1 VKNLLKKLKKIITGM
16 DIEELMAIK
25 NTFQG
30 NKLQWIKTQDRSK
43 MGKIVSVVEIE
54 PGNRGKYIAQLSD
67 GSRIDTDR
75 LSSDL
80 MMLMDDQPALSMA
93 EIQSINY
100 IPSLSDANGI
110 APGIPDEF
118 KNDLINAAKEKPPVP
133 ATIPA
138 PIPTTQVD
146 AGDLFG
152 MFALEDTEL
161 ALTISIKLPS
171 KNLLKMMYTNSQD
184 KEQFLNRL
192 SMYINN
198 SVTTNSIKDSLVKSF
213 GQDKKKKINA
223 TAIS

>member
-1 VKNLLKKLKKIITGM
+1 M

-100 IPSLSDANGI
+100 IPSLSESIDI
-110 APGIPDEF
+110 APGIPEEF
-118 KNDLINAAKEKPPVP
+118 KNDLINQVKEKPSIQSS
-133 ATIPA
+133 IPA
-138 PIPTTQVD
+138 PIPTTLVD

-161 ALTISIKLPS
+161 ALTVSIKLPS

>member
-1 VKNLLKKLKKIITGM
+1 M

-43 MGKIVSVVEIE
+43 MGKIVTVAEIE

-118 KNDLINAAKEKPPVP
+118 KNDLINAAKDKPPVP
-133 ATIPA
+133 ATIP
-138 PIPTTQVD
+138 TTLVD

-223 TAIS
+223 ATIS

>member
-100 IPSLSDANGI
+100 IPSLSDSNGI

-118 KNDLINAAKEKPPVP
+118 KNDLINAAKEKSPIP
-133 ATIPA
+133 ATTPA
-138 PIPTTQVD
+138 PIPTTLVD

-161 ALTISIKLPS
+161 ALTVSIKLPS

>member
-1 VKNLLKKLKKIITGM
+1 M

-138 PIPTTQVD
+138 TIPTTLVD

-161 ALTISIKLPS
+161 ALTVSIKLPS

>member
-138 PIPTTQVD
+138 PIPTTLVD

-161 ALTISIKLPS
+161 ALTVSIKLPS

>member
-110 APGIPDEF
+110 APGIPEEF
-118 KNDLINAAKEKPPVP
+118 KNDLINQVKEKPSIQSS
-133 ATIPA
+133 IPA
-138 PIPTTQVD
+138 PTPTTLVD

-161 ALTISIKLPS
+161 ALTVSIKLPS

>member
-1 VKNLLKKLKKIITGM
+1 M

-43 MGKIVSVVEIE
+43 MGKIVTVAEIE
-54 PGNRGKYIAQLSD
+54 PGPRGKYIAQLSD

-118 KNDLINAAKEKPPVP
+118 KNDLINAAKEKPPL
-133 ATIPA
+133 PA
-138 PIPTTQVD
+138 PIPTTLVD

-161 ALTISIKLPS
+161 ALTVSIKLPS

>member
-1 VKNLLKKLKKIITGM
+1 M

-118 KNDLINAAKEKPPVP
+118 KNDLINAAKDKPPVP
-133 ATIPA
+133 ATIP
-138 PIPTTQVD
+138 TTLVD

-161 ALTISIKLPS
+161 ALTVSIKLPS

>member
-1 VKNLLKKLKKIITGM
+1 M

-110 APGIPDEF
+110 APGIPEEF
-118 KNDLINAAKEKPPVP
+118 KNDLINQVKEKPS
-133 ATIPA
+133 IQSSILA
-138 PIPTTQVD
+138 PTPTTLVD

-161 ALTISIKLPS
+161 ALTVSIKLPS

>member
-1 VKNLLKKLKKIITGM
+1 M

-43 MGKIVSVVEIE
+43 MGKIVSVAEIE
-54 PGNRGKYIAQLSD
+54 PGPRGKYIAQLSD

-138 PIPTTQVD
+138 TIPTTLVD

-161 ALTISIKLPS
+161 ALTVSIKLPS

>member
-1 VKNLLKKLKKIITGM
+1 M

-43 MGKIVSVVEIE
+43 MGKIVTVAEIE
-54 PGNRGKYIAQLSD
+54 PGPRGKYIAQLSD

-93 EIQSINY
+93 EIHSINY

-118 KNDLINAAKEKPPVP
+118 KNDLINAAKEKPPL
-133 ATIPA
+133 PA
-138 PIPTTQVD
+138 PVPTTLVD

>member
-1 VKNLLKKLKKIITGM
+1 
-16 DIEELMAIK
+16 
-25 NTFQG
+25 
-30 NKLQWIKTQDRSK
+30 
-43 MGKIVSVVEIE
+43 
-54 PGNRGKYIAQLSD
+54 
-67 GSRIDTDR
+67 
-75 LSSDL
+75 
-80 MMLMDDQPALSMA
+80 MLMDDQPALSMA

-110 APGIPDEF
+110 APGIPEEF
-118 KNDLINAAKEKPPVP
+118 KNDLINQVKEKPSIQSS
-133 ATIPA
+133 IPA
-138 PIPTTQVD
+138 PTPTTLVD

-161 ALTISIKLPS
+161 ALTVSIKLPS

>member
-1 VKNLLKKLKKIITGM
+1 M

-43 MGKIVSVVEIE
+43 MGKIVTVAEIE
-54 PGNRGKYIAQLSD
+54 PGPRGKYIAQLSD

-133 ATIPA
+133 ATIP
-138 PIPTTQVD
+138 TTLVD

-152 MFALEDTEL
+152 MFALEDTDL
-161 ALTISIKLPS
+161 ALTVSIKLPS

>member
-1 VKNLLKKLKKIITGM
+1 M

-100 IPSLSDANGI
+100 IPSLSDANDI

-118 KNDLINAAKEKPPVP
+118 KNDLINAAKEKPPIQ
-133 ATIPA
+133 ATTPA
-138 PIPTTQVD
+138 PIPTTLVD

>member
-1 VKNLLKKLKKIITGM
+1 M

-138 PIPTTQVD
+138 IIPTTLVD

-152 MFALEDTEL
+152 MFALEDTDL
-161 ALTISIKLPS
+161 SLTVSIKLPS

>member
-1 VKNLLKKLKKIITGM
+1 M

>member
-1 VKNLLKKLKKIITGM
+1 M

-43 MGKIVSVVEIE
+43 MGKIVSVAEIE
-54 PGNRGKYIAQLSD
+54 PGPRGKYIAQLSD

-118 KNDLINAAKEKPPVP
+118 KNDLINAAKDKPPVP
-133 ATIPA
+133 ATIP
-138 PIPTTQVD
+138 TTLVD

>member
-100 IPSLSDANGI
+100 IPSLSDSNGI

-118 KNDLINAAKEKPPVP
+118 KNDLINAAKEKPPVQ
-133 ATIPA
+133 ATTPA
-138 PIPTTQVD
+138 PIPTTLVD

-223 TAIS
+223 ATIS

>member
-1 VKNLLKKLKKIITGM
+1 M

-118 KNDLINAAKEKPPVP
+118 KNDLINAAKDKPPVP
-133 ATIPA
+133 ATIP
-138 PIPTTQVD
+138 TTLVD

-152 MFALEDTEL
+152 MFALEDTDL
-161 ALTISIKLPS
+161 SLTVSIKLPS

-223 TAIS
+223 ATIS

>member
-1 VKNLLKKLKKIITGM
+1 M

-100 IPSLSDANGI
+100 IPSLSDANDI

-118 KNDLINAAKEKPPVP
+118 KNDLINAAKEKPPIQ
-133 ATIPA
+133 ATTPA
-138 PIPTTQVD
+138 PIPTTLVD

-198 SVTTNSIKDSLVKSF
+198 SVTTNSIKDSLIKSF

>member
-1 VKNLLKKLKKIITGM
+1 M

-43 MGKIVSVVEIE
+43 MGKIVTVAEIE

-100 IPSLSDANGI
+100 IPSLSESTNI

-118 KNDLINAAKEKPPVP
+118 KNDLINAVKEKPS
-133 ATIPA
+133 IPA
-138 PIPTTQVD
+138 PAPVPVTLVD

-161 ALTISIKLPS
+161 ALTVSIKLPS

-198 SVTTNSIKDSLVKSF
+198 SVTTNSIKDSLIKSF

>member
-1 VKNLLKKLKKIITGM
+1 M

-110 APGIPDEF
+110 APGIPEEF
-118 KNDLINAAKEKPPVP
+118 KNDLINQVKEKPSIQSS
-133 ATIPA
+133 IPA
-138 PIPTTQVD
+138 PTPTTLVD

-161 ALTISIKLPS
+161 ALTVSIKLPS

-198 SVTTNSIKDSLVKSF
+198 SVTANSIKDSLVKSF

>member
-1 VKNLLKKLKKIITGM
+1 M

-138 PIPTTQVD
+138 TIPTTLVD

-161 ALTISIKLPS
+161 ALTVSIKLPS

-223 TAIS
+223 ATIS

>member
-1 VKNLLKKLKKIITGM
+1 M

-118 KNDLINAAKEKPPVP
+118 KNDLINAAKEKPPL
-133 ATIPA
+133 PA
-138 PIPTTQVD
+138 PIPTTLVD

-161 ALTISIKLPS
+161 ALTVSIKLPS

>member
-1 VKNLLKKLKKIITGM
+1 M

-118 KNDLINAAKEKPPVP
+118 KNDLINAAKEKPPLP
-133 ATIPA
+133 APIPA
-138 PIPTTQVD
+138 PIPTTLVD

-198 SVTTNSIKDSLVKSF
+198 SVTTNSIKGSLVKSF

>member
-1 VKNLLKKLKKIITGM
+1 M

-43 MGKIVSVVEIE
+43 MGKIVTVAEIE
-54 PGNRGKYIAQLSD
+54 PGPRGKYIAQLSD

-93 EIQSINY
+93 EIHSINY

-118 KNDLINAAKEKPPVP
+118 KNDLINAAKEKPPL
-133 ATIPA
+133 PA
-138 PIPTTQVD
+138 PVPTTLVD

-223 TAIS
+223 ATIS

>member
-1 VKNLLKKLKKIITGM
+1 M

-110 APGIPDEF
+110 APGIPEEF
-118 KNDLINAAKEKPPVP
+118 KNDLINQVKEKPSIQSS
-133 ATIPA
+133 IPA
-138 PIPTTQVD
+138 PTPTTLVD

-161 ALTISIKLPS
+161 ALTVSIKLPS
-171 KNLLKMMYTNSQD
+171 KNLLKMMYTTSQD

>member
-1 VKNLLKKLKKIITGM
+1 MN
-16 DIEELMAIK
+16 IEELMAIK

-30 NKLQWIKTQDRSK
+30 NKLQWIKTQDHLK
-43 MGKIVSVVEIE
+43 MGKIVEVVDVE
-54 PGNRGKYIAQLSD
+54 PSSRGKYIAQLSD
-67 GSRIDTDR
+67 GTRLDTDR

-93 EIQSINY
+93 EIKSINY
-100 IPSLSDANGI
+100 IPSLNESIDI
-110 APGIPDEF
+110 APGIPEEF
-118 KNDLINAAKEKPPVP
+118 KNDLINQVKEKPS
-133 ATIPA
+133 IPA
-138 PIPTTQVD
+138 LIPTTLVD

-161 ALTISIKLPS
+161 ALTVSIKLPS

-198 SVTTNSIKDSLVKSF
+198 SVTTNSIKDSIAKSF